1 MTSSTGMVKLN
12 GVGDDSAELN
22 HTRHNLLQ
30 LGIGSTVFKLVADA
44 VLQPEETVESEN
56 NQTDDA

>member
-1 MTSSTGMVKLN
+1 MVKLN
-12 GVGDDSAELN
+12 GVGDYSAELN

-30 LGIGSTVFKLVADA
+30 SGIGSTVFKLDADA